1 MQATGDNFLLTFI
14 KDNVAYPVVLN
25 DEQRQAFNVL
35 MNLIPGQI
43 NIVNEPIGQ
52 VMTLRELKERK
63 VRINE
68 TK

>member
-14 KDNVAYPVVLN
+14 KDNIAYPVVLN

-35 MNLIPGQI
+35 INLIPGQI

-63 VRINE
+63 EGKN
-68 TK
+68 

>member
-14 KDNVAYPVVLN
+14 KDNVAYPVILN

-52 VMTLRELKERK
+52 VMTVKELKERK
-63 VRINE
+63 EGKN
-68 TK
+68 

>member
-14 KDNVAYPVVLN
+14 KDNVAYPVILN

-52 VMTLRELKERK
+52 VMTVKELKERK
-63 VRINE
+63 EGRN
-68 TK
+68 

>member
-35 MNLIPGQI
+35 MNLIPWEI
-43 NIVNEPIGQ
+43 KIVNEPIGQ
-52 VMTLRELKERK
+52 VMTVKELKERK
-63 VRINE
+63 EGKN
-68 TK
+68 

>member
-52 VMTLRELKERK
+52 VMTVKELKERK
-63 VRINE
+63 EGKN
-68 TK
+68 

>member
-14 KDNVAYPVVLN
+14 KDNVAYPVALN
-25 DEQRQAFNVL
+25 KEQRQAFNVL

-52 VMTLRELKERK
+52 VMTVKELKERK
-63 VRINE
+63 EGKN
-68 TK
+68 

>member
-14 KDNVAYPVVLN
+14 KDNVAYPVILN

-43 NIVNEPIGQ
+43 NIVSEPIGK
-52 VMTLRELKERK
+52 VMTVKELKERK
-63 VRINE
+63 EGKN
-68 TK
+68 

>member
-14 KDNVAYPVVLN
+14 KDNVAYPVALN
-25 DEQRQAFNVL
+25 KEQRQAFNVL

-52 VMTLRELKERK
+52 VMTVKELKERK
-63 VRINE
+63 EGRN
-68 TK
+68 

>member
-14 KDNVAYPVVLN
+14 KDNVAYPVILN

-43 NIVNEPIGQ
+43 NIVSEPIGQ
-52 VMTLRELKERK
+52 VMTVKELKERK
-63 VRINE
+63 EGKN
-68 TK
+68 